1 MYNLYWIFRLF
12 FLRGIGVYWGMFAKV
27 ESMGVYALKGFR
39 VTVEVDISRGL
50 PQFELVGLPD
60 SAVKESRDRVRSA
73 IKNLGFEFPVSRI
86 TLNLA
91 PADLRKTGPVYDLPI
106 LLGLLSAS
114 GQIPPLS
121 ESAAFAGELSLD
133 GSIRPVQ
140 GALTMALAARECGI
154 SELFLPAENA
164 AEAAVLPELRV
175 YALKTVSELLQH
187 LTNAHLL
194 SPMEYTP
201 FESLIS
207 HCGLDLSDV
216 HGQPEARRALEI
228 AASGGH
234 NLLFIGAPGSGK
246 SMLAKRLPGILPP
259 LTQAESMET
268 TQIYSVAGK
277 LDAGSRLLTVR
288 PFRSPHHTVSS
299 TALTGGG
306 AIPRPGEVSLAHNGV
321 LFLDELP
328 EFQRSALEILRQPL
342 EDGKIV
348 ISRAAGQATFPCN
361 MMLVAAMNPCPCG
374 YLGHPT
380 RSCSCTPSAVDRYRS
395 RISGPLLDRIDLH
408 VNVEPVDYE
417 SLSSMHG
424 GESSETVRKRVIAA
438 RQIQHKRL
446 ASAGISCNA
455 DIPDSHLRSLCQTTP
470 SATRML
476 ATAFDRLG
484 LSARAYSRILKVAR
498 TIADMAQ
505 SEKIEEPHIGEALQY
520 RTLDRNVT
528 YHF

>member
-1 MYNLYWIFRLF
+1 
-12 FLRGIGVYWGMFAKV
+12 MFAKV

-39 VTVEVDISRGL
+39 VTVETDISRGL

-91 PADLRKTGPVYDLPI
+91 PADLKKTGPVYDLPI
-106 LLGLLSAS
+106 LLGLLCAS
-114 GQIPPLS
+114 GQIPPLPS
-121 ESAAFAGELSLD
+121 HAAFAGELSLD
-133 GSIRPVQ
+133 GAVRPVQ
-140 GALTMALAARECGI
+140 GALTMALAARDSGI
-154 SELFLPAENA
+154 TELFLPAENA
-164 AEAAVLPELRV
+164 AEAAVLPELKV
-175 YALKTVSELLQH
+175 YALENVSQLVRH
-187 LTNAHLL
+187 LTGDAPLC
-194 SPMEYTP
+194 PMEYIP
-201 FESLIS
+201 FEHLPAF
-207 HCGLDLSDV
+207 CGLDLADV

-228 AASGGH
+228 AACGGH

-259 LTQAESMET
+259 LSQAESMET
-268 TQIYSVAGK
+268 TQIHSIAGK
-277 LDAGSRLLTVR
+277 LDAGAGLMTTR
-288 PFRSPHHTVSS
+288 PFRSPHHTVSAA
-299 TALTGGG
+299 ALTGGG
-306 AIPRPGEVSLAHNGV
+306 TVPRPGEVSLAHNGV

-348 ISRAAGQATFPCN
+348 ISRAAGQATFPCHI
-361 MMLVAAMNPCPCG
+361 MLVAAMNPCPCG

-380 RSCSCTPSAVDRYRS
+380 HACSCTQSAIDRYRS

-408 VNVEPVDYE
+408 VNVDPVDYE
-417 SLSSMHG
+417 SLASTQG

-438 RQIQHKRL
+438 REIQRQRL
-446 ASAGISCNA
+446 EEFGVYCNA
-455 DIPDSHLRSLCQTTP
+455 QIPDSRLRSLCQTTP

-505 SEKIEEPHIGEALQY
+505 SQKIEEPHIGEALQY